1 MTHPQR
7 GFTLIEML
15 VVVMIIGVLASTI
28 VLGFMGADREQKLR
42 TEAERLALLI
52 EMARAEAIQ
61 RNEEWGV
68 AVGPAKYSFLV
79 FDPRRVRWVE
89 QTNEPFQPRSID
101 DMTLSIHVDELAI
114 PGTSAAKN
122 PPSIILFSSGEQT
135 PFKID
140 IKPVWES
147 NPWRVSSDG
156 LSRTSAARV

>member
-1 MTHPQR
+1 MTLPAR

-15 VVVMIIGVLASTI
+15 VVTMIIGVLAGTI
-28 VLGFMGADREQKLR
+28 VLGFVGADRDQKLR

-68 AVGPAKYSFLV
+68 SVAPAKYSFLV

-89 QTNEPFQPRSID
+89 QTDQPFQPRSID
-101 DMTLSIHVDELAI
+101 DMTLSVHVDELTI
-114 PGTSAAKN
+114 PGTTAAKS

-135 PFKID
+135 PFEID

-147 NPWRVSSDG
+147 KPWRISSDG
-156 LSRTSAARV
+156 LSRTSAERV

>member
-1 MTHPQR
+1 MTQR

-15 VVVMIIGVLASTI
+15 VVTMIIGVLAGTI
-28 VLGFMGADREQKLR
+28 VLGFVGSDREQQLK

-52 EMARAEAIQ
+52 EMARSEAIQ

-68 AVGPAKYSFLV
+68 AVAPARYSFLV

-89 QTNEPFQPRSID
+89 QTAQPFQPRSID
-101 DMTLSIHVDELAI
+101 DMTLSVRVDELAI
-114 PGTSAAKN
+114 PGAKAAKN

-135 PFKID
+135 PFEID